1 VDFLEKGKVVILE
14 DRIPKLK
21 EQRKQKANRRL
32 IFYLSIFFLLL
43 LCVIYF
49 QSPLSNVSSIT
60 IEGNRNVATA
70 EIKKISGISTRT
82 SFWKIHNDS
91 LEKKLEEH
99 IEIKNAEVHKVFP
112 NKIVIEIEERKR
124 VAYIL
129 KNEKFI
135 PILENGMLLTKKHE
149 NVVPADAPI
158 LVHWKKAEDIQE
170 MAKELKKLPS
180 SIKNSISE
188 IHHTPEP
195 NDPLH
200 ITLFMNDGFEVSA
213 TIRNFSKKML
223 AYPSIVSK
231 LDPTV
236 KGVIHLEVGAYFK
249 AYEQKGDGKSESE
262 G

>member
-1 VDFLEKGKVVILE
+1 VDFLEKGKVVVLE

-21 EQRKQKANRRL
+21 QQRKQKANRRL

-60 IEGNRNVATA
+60 IEGNRNVSTS
-70 EIKKISGISTRT
+70 EIKKISGLTTKT
-82 SFWKIHNDS
+82 SFWKIDNEMV
-91 LEKKLEEH
+91 EKKIEEH
-99 IEIKNAEVHKVFP
+99 IEIKNAEVQKVFP
-112 NKIVIEIEERKR
+112 NKILIKIEERKR

-129 KNEKFI
+129 KNAKYI
-135 PILENGMLLTKKHE
+135 PILENGMLLKNKHGD
-149 NVVPADAPI
+149 VVPADAPV

-170 MAKELKKLPS
+170 MAKELKKLPN

-195 NDPLH
+195 TDPLH

-213 TIRNFSKKML
+213 TVRNFAKKML